1 MRSNNRRGLTGA
13 VVAPFL
19 LLLCVTALS
28 PSTARAQARRE
39 VERNDESTRTVENS
53 SRSSD
58 NSSSSTSSTSSS
70 NSSSSSSSST
80 SSNSDNSSSSSSS
93 SSIDTSSSVS
103 NDNSGSGRERT
114 RSDEGRRGGSRNA
127 DSGKDDGEKR
137 NRQRDHPGW
146 GRAGDLDSRKRDP
159 KEKEKDSRDKHHSY
173 EDKTW
178 TDDPAQSAAQSSD
191 DRDECER
198 GLDEG
203 RRTGASDARRGQSND
218 PLRSRHYKRGGGG
231 IISWGRSGAAKQAYR
246 DCFLRGYEEGY
257 RNPNLY

>member
-1 MRSNNRRGLTGA
+1 MRANKLRGLRGA

-28 PSTARAQARRE
+28 PSAARAQARRE
-39 VERNDESTRTVENS
+39 VDRTDENTRSV
-53 SRSSD
+53 D
-58 NSSSSTSSTSSS
+58 NSSSR
-70 NSSSSSSSST
+70 NDSSSSST
-80 SSNSDNSSSSSSS
+80 SSSSSASSSSSTSSSSSDNSSSSSSS
-93 SSIDTSSSVS
+93 SSDTSSSTV
-103 NDNSGSGRERT
+103 NHDSGSSVERT
-114 RSDEGRRGGSRNA
+114 RSDEGRRGGGN
-127 DSGKDDGEKR
+127 GKADGEGR

-159 KEKEKDSRDKHHSY
+159 KDKDKDSRDKHNSY

-178 TDDPAQSAAQSSD
+178 TDDPSQSTAQSD

-231 IISWGRSGAAKQAYR
+231 IITWGRSGAAKQAYR